1 MLDIQFSVN
10 PTTEQKLR
18 KILNSVSNK
27 ESFAQGII
35 DYQIQERQKSILNL
49 KLDLK
54 EFEQKYQ
61 MSSDIFYEQFSQ
73 GALGDEADFMIWSGL
88 IEMLEQNKSELEELQ

>member
-18 KILNSVSNK
+18 KILRNVSDK
-27 ESFAQGII
+27 ESFAQEII
-35 DYQIQERQKSILNL
+35 DYQIQELQKSILNL

-54 EFEQKYQ
+54 EF
-61 MSSDIFYEQFSQ
+61 
-73 GALGDEADFMIWSGL
+73 
-88 IEMLEQNKSELEELQ
+88 

>member
-18 KILNSVSNK
+18 KILSHVSDE

-54 EFEQKYQ
+54 EFEKNIKYRRLYFTKILPRNV
-61 MSSDIFYEQFSQ
+61 S
-73 GALGDEADFMIWSGL
+73 
-88 IEMLEQNKSELEELQ
+88 

>member
-18 KILNSVSNK
+18 KIIRNVSDK
-27 ESFAQGII
+27 ESFAQEII

-61 MSSDIFYEQFSQ
+61 MSSTIFYEQFSQ
-73 GALGDEADFMIWSGL
+73 GALCDETDFMIWSGL
-88 IEMLEQNKSELEELQ
+88 IERA